1 MPKAQILL
9 TDEIPA
15 PPALVRLG
23 IETLPAIIGACNER
37 TRLRFIQFFT
47 ANIRNRNTR
56 RAYARGVKQFFDWT
70 EGRRLELEEIDAL
83 AVAAYIEKIGG
94 EMAKPSVQAAA
105 RGHSPNDS
113 RERHHHLFEERRDAG
128 ACSSA
133 TRGPRVSA
141 DNQASCSYT

>member
-1 MPKAQILL
+1 MPKAPILL

-56 RAYARGVKQFFDWT
+56 RAYARAVKQFFDWT
-70 EGRRLELEEIDAL
+70 EGRRLELKEIDAL

-94 EMAKPSVQAAA
+94 EMTKPRVKQQGAL
-105 RGHSPNDS
+105 HSPMLD
-113 RERHHHLFEERRDAG
+113 
-128 ACSSA
+128 
-133 TRGPRVSA
+133 
-141 DNQASCSYT
+141 